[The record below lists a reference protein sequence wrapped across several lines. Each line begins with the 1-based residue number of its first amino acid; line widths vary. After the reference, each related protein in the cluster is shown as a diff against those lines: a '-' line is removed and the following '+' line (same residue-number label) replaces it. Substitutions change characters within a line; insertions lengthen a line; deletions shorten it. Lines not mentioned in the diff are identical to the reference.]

1 MNERDFSVGLVVVG
15 VRAGMAAGRLVVFPL
30 RVIAGGRVARDGA
43 QARAFA
49 LRRAESAT
57 AAVLA
62 APELER
68 VLDRALEAPVPDAVV
83 RKLVDHVLAS
93 PEIDRVIEH
102 VAASPAVRAAVIQQ
116 STGFAD
122 ELSVRLRLDTAR
134 VDDGAERL
142 ARSVF
147 RRPAPGPGGAY
158 GGLATRSVAFL
169 LDLMLLAL
177 AFIVAGAL
185 VGLVVSLVGDVS
197 GGTLAALLGIGWT
210 LAALAYF
217 TFFWSA
223 AGQTP
228 GLRVLGQRVVRED
241 GGRIGAGR
249 AAIRFVILTF
259 GFVVLFAGLLLILV
273 DDRRRGLHDVLTG
286 TVVTP

>member
-15 VRAGMAAGRLVVFPL
+15 FRAGKAAGRVVVYPL
-30 RVIAGGRVARDGA
+30 RLIAGGRVARDGA

-49 LRRAESAT
+49 LRQAESAT
-57 AAVLA
+57 TAVLA

-68 VLDRALEAPVPDAVV
+68 VLDRALEAPVPEAVV

-102 VAASPAVRAAVIQQ
+102 VAASPAVREAVKQQ

-122 ELSVRLRLDTAR
+122 EVAARMRLDTAR
-134 VDDGAERL
+134 ADDGAERRVRAL
-142 ARSVF
+142 L
-147 RRPAPGPGGAY
+147 RRPVREPGGAY
-158 GGLATRSVAFL
+158 GGLATRTVAFL
-169 LDLMLLAL
+169 LDLMLLAV
-177 AFIVAGAL
+177 AFVVVGAL
-185 VGLVVSLVGDVS
+185 AGLVVSLVGDVS
-197 GGTLAALLGIGWT
+197 AATLAGLLGVSWT

-217 TFFWSA
+217 TFFWSTT
-223 AGQTP
+223 GQTP
-228 GLRVLGQRVVRED
+228 GLRVLGQHVVRVD
-241 GGRIGAGR
+241 GGRIGPGR
-249 AAIRFVILTF
+249 AALRFLILTF
-259 GFVVLFAGLLLILV
+259 GFVVLLGGVLLILV

>member
-15 VRAGMAAGRLVVFPL
+15 FRAGMAAGRLVVFPL
-30 RVIAGGRVARDGA
+30 RLIAGGRVARDGA
-43 QARAFA
+43 QAREFA

-57 AAVLA
+57 SAVLA

-68 VLDRALEAPVPDAVV
+68 VLDRALEAPVPEAVV

-102 VAASPAVRAAVIQQ
+102 VAASPAVREAVKQQ

-122 ELSVRLRLDTAR
+122 ELAARMRIDAAR
-134 VDDGAERL
+134 VDDGAERRVRAL
-142 ARSVF
+142 F
-147 RRPAPGPGGAY
+147 RRPVPRPGGAY
-158 GGLATRSVAFL
+158 GGLATRTVAFL
-169 LDLMLLAL
+169 LDVMLLAF
-177 AFIVAGAL
+177 AFIVVGAL

-197 GGTLAALLGIGWT
+197 AKTLVGLLGVGWM

-228 GLRVLGQRVVRED
+228 GLRVLGLHVVREG
-241 GGRIGAGR
+241 GGRIGPAR
-249 AAIRFVILTF
+249 AALRFLILTF
-259 GFVVLFAGLLLILV
+259 GFVVLLAGLLLILV

-286 TVVTP
+286 TVVKP